1 MNGHK
6 TNEILP
12 SSSSSPLQDSDAPTV
27 LLPPYYDTICNKSDD
42 TSEFNNLDES
52 EVRRFYVHISN

>member
-6 TNEILP
+6 TSETLP
-12 SSSSSPLQDSDAPTV
+12 SSSSSTHQDSDAPTV
-27 LLPPYYDTICNKSDD
+27 LLPPYYDTICDKPDDD

-52 EVRRFYVHISN
+52 EVRW